1 MHFVWRH
8 SSFTVIVHTIVKKKT
23 SDAKIESE
31 QNENFAAFFF
41 LPHVIFNF
49 SINLPIQ
56 FLEKRKLIVLR
67 RKKFTENSS
76 KYQLYCTTMAPRRA
90 KKAAPTVQAEA
101 VVADTANDAA
111 PSNGIDDKS
120 KKTAKATK
128 SAPATK
134 SLAKKA
140 AASKKNAV
148 EKIEEEE
155 QQQPENG
162 GGDGDVVE
170 NVVVEPV
177 VAKVDAKSKKA
188 GASKKN
194 AKATEQNDDAGKA
207 NGQTT
212 NGDAPDGG
220 KKRAAKGKQKKT
232 DEVVAVVVKETKA
245 AKGKPKKIEQETDDD
260 DQNEPEPGPSK
271 MEKTILKGK
280 STKKIVEPVDE
291 LTVAVAVVPVEAR
304 GRRGAKKVVTPEEP
318 VEIVKPVKRK
328 GKKVE
333 TVKSKSKPKE
343 DEPVD
348 QTDDVEENVAPAKGR
363 KRVAPAA
370 TAATE
375 KSPAKKGKKDTAA
388 AAAVAGGSK
397 TKANGASN
405 KKRKAGVKAAA
416 DSTTTESDGE
426 LITKRK
432 KGSKEEA
439 PAESKMN
446 PTASDLS
453 QIDFEAD
460 KEHSLKIV
468 SWNVA
473 GLRALVGKNG
483 FDYFEHE
490 KPDIICL
497 QV

>member
-1 MHFVWRH
+1 
-8 SSFTVIVHTIVKKKT
+8 
-23 SDAKIESE
+23 
-31 QNENFAAFFF
+31 
-41 LPHVIFNF
+41 
-49 SINLPIQ
+49 
-56 FLEKRKLIVLR
+56 
-67 RKKFTENSS
+67 
-76 KYQLYCTTMAPRRA
+76 MAPRRA
-90 KKAAPTVQAEA
+90 KKAAPTVQTEA

-148 EKIEEEE
+148 EKIEEEQ

-232 DEVVAVVVKETKA
+232 DEVVAPVKETKA

-271 MEKTILKGK
+271 MEKTIQKGK

-318 VEIVKPVKRK
+318 VEIAKPVKRK

-439 PAESKMN
+439 PVESKMN